1 MSNSSGTDCTYT
13 GNCTVLDGGTTNGTV
28 FLDPGFDPV
37 GGDRWHQRMELITI
51 CVVNSLSRK
60 LSSFSIISQ
69 SALCM
74 IRRQLDLLI

>member
-28 FLDPGFDPV
+28 FLDPNFDPV

-60 LSSFSIISQ
+60 LSSSPF
-69 SALCM
+69 
-74 IRRQLDLLI
+74 LLRVLYDAAFIESVC